1 MLRLPPM
8 NQTNRPER
16 IQALGQIAICRD
28 EVQRIATLL
37 EAVPLWRPGK
47 ALKKECREIVGLMD
61 DHEGR
66 IDRKLMVAIIGPG
79 GSGKSTL
86 VNALAGIDGLSDAGT
101 RRPTTTEVVLVCG
114 SPMDADFIDTQFNPG
129 DLQVIAE
136 PDAYQVSHLLLVDTP
151 DIDST
156 QQAAH
161 RPLVKKVIGMADI
174 LLCVFNSE
182 NPKTRDQVDFFH
194 PYVQRFNGESLIGIL
209 NKCDR
214 VDERELKE
222 VILPDFKQ
230 HITKAWDQ
238 PLTSLFCL
246 SARRHQKKPNWDV
259 NAGPKHD
266 FDQYGDLEDLLTRTY
281 SLPGYRTDRRLKN
294 VQQLRQFIQSEVQGT
309 IQQRKTHLQSA
320 SSRMHAVENAALN
333 GAFETLKNEGTG
345 HVLGVNVLLYQ
356 KLAQQWFGP
365 VGWLIALWARILI
378 FGTGL
383 MALFRFGN
391 PVRQIMGV
399 FSSLRH
405 FKEVEASLAAGE
417 KVDHLGAAMRKYRVA
432 ILKEWPEIAEL
443 LVKGGFEESVRQP
456 ETGISH
462 QHELNETLSAMW
474 QETLGLS
481 IEKTARHFSGLW
493 LQLLFNIPTIGMLG
507 HISWLTVKHYF
518 AEDYLTTDFF
528 IHAFLTAGI
537 VMLLSFFLFQACL
550 RMLSGPQ
557 PIIARAFK
565 RINLQMEPL
574 QRMSMGPVFNQ
585 LDRLLRVDSVLSGDL
600 ATDILGEANHTMDQE
615 AR

>member
-1 MLRLPPM
+1 MALM
-8 NQTNRPER
+8 NQKNSSER
-16 IQALGQIAICRD
+16 IQALGKIATCRD
-28 EVQRIATLL
+28 EVQGIATLL
-37 EAVPLWRPGK
+37 EAVPLWRPAK
-47 ALKKECREIVGLMD
+47 ALKKECQEIVGLMD
-61 DHEGR
+61 DHENR
-66 IDRKLMVAIIGPG
+66 IDRNLMVAIIGPG

-101 RRPTTTEVVLVCG
+101 KRPTTTELVLVCR
-114 SPMDADFIDTQFNPG
+114 SPMDADFLDTLFSPG
-129 DLQVIAE
+129 DLRVIAE
-136 PDAYQVSHLLLVDTP
+136 PGAYPVNHLLLVDTP

-161 RPLVKKVIGMADI
+161 IPLVKKIIGMADV

-214 VDERELKE
+214 MDERELKE

-230 HITKAWDQ
+230 HITNAWDQ
-238 PLTSLFCL
+238 PLASFFCL
-246 SARRHQKKPNWDV
+246 SARRHLKNPDWDV
-259 NAGPKHD
+259 NAGPKHE
-266 FDQYGDLEDLLTRTY
+266 FDQYGNLEELLTRTY
-281 SLPGYRTDRRLKN
+281 NLPGYRTDRRLKN
-294 VQQLRQFIQSEVQGT
+294 VQQLSQFIQSEVKET
-309 IQQRKTHLQSA
+309 IKAYTTHLTSA
-320 SSRMHAVENAALN
+320 SSRMRVVEKAALN
-333 GAFETLKNEGTG
+333 TAFETLKNEGTG
-345 HVLGVNVLLYQ
+345 QVLGVNVLLYQ

-365 VGWLIALWARILI
+365 VGWLIAFWARILI

-383 MALFRFGN
+383 VALFRFGN
-391 PVRQIMGV
+391 PVRQIMGI

-405 FKEVEASLAAGE
+405 FKEAEASIASGE
-417 KVDHLGAAMRKYRVA
+417 KGHQLGAAMMKYRVT

-462 QHELNETLSAMW
+462 QHELNEALSAIW
-474 QETLGLS
+474 QENLGLS
-481 IEKTARHFSGLW
+481 IEKTARRFSGLW
-493 LQLLFNIPTIGMLG
+493 LQFLFNIPTVGMLG
-507 HISWLTVKHYF
+507 HIAWLTVIHYF

-537 VMLLSFFLFQACL
+537 VMFLSFFLFQACL

-557 PIIARAFK
+557 QIVARAFK
-565 RINLQMEPL
+565 HIKIQIDPL
-574 QRMSMGPVFNQ
+574 QQMSIGPVFNQ
-585 LDRLLRVDSVLSGDL
+585 LGSLLTVIQARSGDHTFTKETL
-600 ATDILGEANHTMDQE
+600 DTVNHALGQDS
-615 AR
+615 R